1 MEDGENIAKPKATTG
16 LTILAQVNLA
26 LYTLLLFWA
35 LSLLL
40 HMFSFIAA
48 GLVLYSVAGVGCAWG
63 LLQHKRW
70 GWYMAVTMWI
80 LEGAVSS
87 CVAYVNSVSLS
98 INLGTAI
105 MFLIIALFRFA
116 STAYLAKKKIRDT
129 FSMHS
134 ESSVH
139 KNTQTTADQFLF
151 VNARRQNSLH
161 L

>member
-1 MEDGENIAKPKATTG
+1 MDDGENIAKPKATTG

-26 LYTLLLFWA
+26 LYTLFLFWA

-40 HMFSFIAA
+40 HMFSLVAA
-48 GLVLYSVAGVGCAWG
+48 GLVLYSIAGISCSWG

-80 LEGAVSS
+80 FEGAVFSW
-87 CVAYVNSVSLS
+87 VTYANSGSLS

-129 FSMHS
+129 LNMHG
-134 ESSVH
+134 ETSVH
-139 KNTQTTADQFLF
+139 NNTQTTAD
-151 VNARRQNSLH
+151 
-161 L
+161 